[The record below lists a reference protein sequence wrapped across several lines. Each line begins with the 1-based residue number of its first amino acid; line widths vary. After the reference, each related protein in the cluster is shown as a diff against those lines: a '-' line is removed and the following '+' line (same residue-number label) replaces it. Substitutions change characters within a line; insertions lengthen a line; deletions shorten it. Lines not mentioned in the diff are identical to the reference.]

1 MAKNKFRKDIRED
14 QTTFFNLRRLD
25 FELNINKKIVIF
37 HVGVNFVTEII
48 IYISMII
55 FKKKTGTVYQLQDPI
70 KCVNRC

>member
-1 MAKNKFRKDIRED
+1 MAKNKFLVRSRKDIRED
-14 QTTFFNLRRLD
+14 QPALFDLRRLD

-55 FKKKTGTVYQLQDPI
+55 FKKKDGNSLPVAGS
-70 KCVNRC
+70 N